1 VLTSFQILGPVTV
14 VDSCGK
20 DVTPRSAHRRALLAD
35 LIIHA
40 NQVMSVDRLLDD
52 LWGTSPPLTARSSL
66 HNLVSQ
72 LRKTLGA
79 ETVITR
85 GPGYAILIQPEQ
97 LDSVC
102 FERLVHRASG
112 QEPRNRVP
120 TLGDALA
127 LWQGDQPLLDVLY
140 EEFAQPAIRRLG
152 ELRSKA
158 IEDLCEARLA
168 AAEGSVRSV
177 ETARELLPDLCALVA
192 AYPDRDR
199 FRSLLVTARGV
210 SEARVEAPLASVST
224 AGV

>member
-1 VLTSFQILGPVTV
+1 MLTSFQILGPVTV
-14 VDSCGK
+14 VDSCGAN
-20 DVTPRSAHRRALLAD
+20 VTPRSAHQRTLLAD

-40 NQVMSVDRLLDD
+40 NQVVSVDRLVDD

-72 LRKTLGA
+72 LRKTLDA

-102 FERLVHRASG
+102 FERLVHKASG
-112 QEPRNRVP
+112 QGPQDRVRS
-120 TLGDALA
+120 LEDALA

-140 EEFAQPAIRRLG
+140 EDFAQPAIRRLG

-168 AAEGSVRSV
+168 AAEGGVRSV
-177 ETARELLPDLCALVA
+177 ETARELLPDLCAFVA
-192 AYPDRDR
+192 AYPDRER
-199 FRSLLVTARGV
+199 FRSLLLTARDV
-210 SEARVEAPLASVST
+210 SEARFEEALASGST
-224 AGV
+224 V